1 MQYYIV
7 RRLLVL
13 LPTVVGLSMLIFA
26 LMRIMPGDVARM
38 ILVGPEGEGAYDE
51 ATYQALRIELGLGKP
66 MYAQY
71 LEWSWKLAQLD
82 AGRSL
87 RYNRPVA
94 QEIASRFPVTL
105 ELAVLATVI
114 SLVVGLPLGVVSAV
128 RQNRLSDYAG
138 RVVSIAGLTAP
149 PFWIATLVVLAL
161 ALFTGWMP
169 PVIFR
174 PLTEDIGENLSHMIW
189 PALVLGYNHAAL
201 LSRMTRSCTLEVLRQ
216 EYIRTAR
223 AKGLLERIVISRHTL
238 RNALIPIVTVFGFQ
252 FAHMLC
258 GSVIQ
263 ETIFGIPGL
272 GKGLVDAVFYR
283 DYPLVQGFIVTY
295 GFWLIVVNLATD
307 LVYGWL
313 DPRVQFK

>member
-1 MQYYIV
+1 MHKYLA

-13 LPTVVGLSMLIFA
+13 LPTVIGLSIIIFL
-26 LMRIMPGDVARM
+26 LMRVMPGDVARM
-38 ILVGPEGEGAYDE
+38 ILVGPEGEGTYDE
-51 ATYQALRIELGLGKP
+51 AAYQALQNELGLNRP
-66 MYAQY
+66 IYVQY
-71 LEWSWKLAQLD
+71 LDWSWRLLNLD

-94 QEIASRFPVTL
+94 QEIVSRFPVTL
-105 ELAVLATVI
+105 ELALLTTLI
-114 SLVVGLPLGVVSAV
+114 SLTVGIPLGVLSAI
-128 RQNRLSDYAG
+128 RQNRLSDYAA
-138 RVVSIAGLTAP
+138 RIISIAGLTAP
-149 PFWIATLVVLAL
+149 PFWIATLVVLGL
-161 ALFTGWMP
+161 VLFTGWMP
-169 PVIFR
+169 PVIFSR
-174 PLTEDIGENLSHMIW
+174 LTDDPGANLSQMIW

-223 AKGLLERIVISRHTL
+223 AKGLVERVVISRHTL
-238 RNALIPIVTVFGFQ
+238 RNALIPVITVFGFQ
-252 FAHMLC
+252 FGHMLG

-283 DYPLVQGFIVTY
+283 DYPTVQGFIVTF
-295 GFWLIVVNLATD
+295 GVALIVVNLITD

-313 DPRVQFK
+313 DPRVQLR